1 MKQLQ
6 STIILI
12 LIAVIVLM
20 AWALFETSAKSDSNN
35 RVIKEPNVTHRVDS
49 FMECVKAGLPV
60 QESYPRKCSN
70 GLRTFTEDI
79 GNSLELRNEIF
90 LTEPL
95 ANETID
101 SPLMITGEARGY
113 WFFEASFPIQ
123 LTNWDGL
130 IIAEGIATAEG
141 DWMTA
146 DFVPFTASLEFTV
159 PDFGERGS
167 LILQKDN
174 PSGLPENDAALEIPV
189 FFDIPEAIPTDE

>member
-20 AWALFETSAKSDSNN
+20 AWALFESNAN
-35 RVIKEPNVTHRVDS
+35 NAEKDPQKEPNVAHRVEN
-49 FMECVKAGLPV
+49 FKECMEAGLPV

-90 LTEPL
+90 LTSPI
-95 ANETID
+95 ANETLT
-101 SPLMITGEARGY
+101 SPMQITGEARGGWY
-113 WFFEASFPIQ
+113 FEASFPVM

-130 IIAEGIATAEG
+130 IIAEGYATAQDE
-141 DWMTA
+141 WTTS
-146 DFVPFTASLEFTV
+146 DFVPFTAELEFVT
-159 PDFGERGS
+159 PEFGERGT

-189 FFDIPEAIPTDE
+189 YFEVPSTPVTE